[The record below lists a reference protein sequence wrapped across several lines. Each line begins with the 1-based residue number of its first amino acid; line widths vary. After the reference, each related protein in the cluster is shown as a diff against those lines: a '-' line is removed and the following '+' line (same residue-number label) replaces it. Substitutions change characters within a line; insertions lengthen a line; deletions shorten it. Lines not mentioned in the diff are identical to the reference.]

1 MTDET
6 PEYMTDE
13 EPEYMADELGD
24 HEDLLGEGRLGHI
37 EHIGAKWRTGFVR
50 YGPDG
55 HSMTVRLAAE
65 GTPKGE
71 TTITD
76 LVVAE
81 AVAIVQQLASVN
93 HVYLELTVISDNPII
108 RERG

>member
-1 MTDET
+1 
-6 PEYMTDE
+6 
-13 EPEYMADELGD
+13 
-24 HEDLLGEGRLGHI
+24 
-37 EHIGAKWRTGFVR
+37 
-50 YGPDG
+50 
-55 HSMTVRLAAE
+55 MTVRLAAE